1 MATAGP
7 VPLLARLSTTS
18 LGSRPSTADLRAQL
32 GDSWPFQERGLA
44 SAIPSSMR
52 RSLEKSAQLG
62 LSDGW
67 SAHTSAFLPRPLDST
82 ASSGWPSSA
91 RTATPPRPSLG
102 TLSERGTPLRK
113 TRSFGHRRRHVM
125 EVALPARSPPPSFSP
140 SPPPSVMGEAEQGD
154 EMPGPPLEKG
164 DVVRVRRGDRRGER
178 GEVLAH
184 WQSSDRRY
192 TPAFSAPSVSVPVSD
207 RRRWWLL
214 QAVGGSRECCDL
226 GLRLRRKNRRRI
238 VVRRFVLQLAAVG
251 FQRRT

>member
-7 VPLLARLSTTS
+7 VPLLQRLSTTS
-18 LGSRPSTADLRAQL
+18 IGSARPSTADLRAQL

-44 SAIPSSMR
+44 GAIPSSMR

-67 SAHTSAFLPRPLDST
+67 SAHTSAFLPRPLDSS

-113 TRSFGHRRRHVM
+113 TRSYGHRRRHVM
-125 EVALPARSPPPSFSP
+125 EVALPAKPPPSFSP
-140 SPPPSVMGEAEQGD
+140 SPPPSVQGEAEQGE

-164 DVVRVRRGDRRGER
+164 DVVRVRRGDRRGES

-192 TPAFSAPSVSVPVSD
+192 APAFSVPSVSVPVSD
-207 RRRWWLL
+207 WWWWWWWWTAGGRRW
-214 QAVGGSRECCDL
+214 S
-226 GLRLRRKNRRRI
+226 
-238 VVRRFVLQLAAVG
+238 
-251 FQRRT
+251 

>member
-7 VPLLARLSTTS
+7 VPLLQRLSTTS
-18 LGSRPSTADLRAQL
+18 IGSARPSTADLRAQL

-44 SAIPSSMR
+44 GAIPSSMR

-67 SAHTSAFLPRPLDST
+67 SAHTSAFLPRPLDSS

-113 TRSFGHRRRHVM
+113 TRSYGHRRRHVM
-125 EVALPARSPPPSFSP
+125 EVALAKSPPPSFSP
-140 SPPPSVMGEAEQGD
+140 SPPPSVQGEAESGE

-164 DVVRVRRGDRRGER
+164 DVVRVRRGDRRGES

-192 TPAFSAPSVSVPVSD
+192 APAFSVPSVSVPVSD
-207 RRRWWLL
+207 WWWWWWWWTAGGRRW
-214 QAVGGSRECCDL
+214 S
-226 GLRLRRKNRRRI
+226 
-238 VVRRFVLQLAAVG
+238 
-251 FQRRT
+251 